1 MSAESP
7 PLVADAEQLLA
18 WARSR
23 AGGDRERLLLKLA
36 DLCALEAAAS
46 SETVTTLLQ
55 DVLMALVTEAERDI
69 RRRLAERLADAAWAP
84 HSLVTVLALDE
95 IDIARPVIAASPVL
109 KDADLVRV
117 LVEASIEHQI
127 EVARR
132 PHIGPR
138 VVEAVLVRSEPA
150 VLSAL
155 AGNTTAEIGSAAMV
169 RMVECSRRIA
179 AMRGP
184 LSRHPA
190 LTQELAD
197 RMYAWVG
204 DTLRDALAARFRV
217 DPVRLGVE
225 VRAAVRDL
233 QAAPAQAVEAAPSRV
248 AESDADR
255 EEMERRLVAKL
266 VASGQLKPGYLLRTL
281 KEGKRSLFEI
291 GLSALSGFSVRDLRR
306 AILSDRPELLAYA
319 CVAVGVDK
327 SVFPTL
333 LAGVRQL
340 NGGRP
345 RSGPDARRQVDAA
358 FQLRSADSA
367 RSAFHAALDPELKAA
382 V

>member
-1 MSAESP
+1 MSADSP
-7 PLVADAEQLLA
+7 PLVADSDQLLA

-36 DLCALEAAAS
+36 DLCASDDAAS
-46 SETVTTLLQ
+46 SEATAALLQ
-55 DVLMALVTEAERDI
+55 DVLMALVAEAERDI

-84 HSLVTVLALDE
+84 RSLVTVLALDD
-95 IDIARPVIAASPVL
+95 IDIARPLIAASPVL
-109 KDADLVRV
+109 NDGDLVRV
-117 LVEASIEHQI
+117 LVEATIEHQI

-132 PHIGPR
+132 PRIGAR

-155 AGNTTAEIGSAAMV
+155 AGNTTAEIGPPAMA
-169 RMVECSRRIA
+169 RLVECSRRIA

-184 LSRHPA
+184 LARHPA
-190 LTQELAD
+190 MTQEMAE
-197 RMYAWVG
+197 RMYVWVG
-204 DTLRDALAARFRV
+204 DTLRDALAARFSV

-233 QAAPAQAVEAAPSRV
+233 QAEGSAETAGPPEEAS
-248 AESDADR
+248 ADR
-255 EEMERRLVAKL
+255 EDMERRLIAKL
-266 VASGQLKPGYLLRTL
+266 AASGQLRPGYLLRTL
-281 KEGKRSLFEI
+281 REGKRSLFEL
-291 GLSALSGFSVRDLRR
+291 GLSALSGLSPGDLRR
-306 AILSDRPELLAYA
+306 AIISDRPELLAYA
-319 CVAVGVDK
+319 CVAVGMDK
-327 SVFPTL
+327 SVFPTV

-345 RSGPDARRQVDAA
+345 RSSGDTRRAVDVA
-358 FQLRSADSA
+358 FQLRSAEAA
-367 RSAFHAALDPELKAA
+367 RIAFRAALDPELKAA